1 MCTPEAEVLIQEVV
15 TTKVDSDEMFTAFDV
30 SKVVQSRQ
38 EEDGSEIERHRHLKN
53 TIHQEMQ
60 QYLDSGL
67 YQKSLHHVGAQTPA
81 FLYHPVGSDP
91 ENYVPQH
98 RAAPQPHHVPT
109 PSRPLPAPQPHYP
122 QSTPAPAPAPAPPLP
137 HFGGQVASGQDGTRG
152 DARGTLAVPC
162 GTIRS
167 VGLQNG
173 ETVYVSEGVQN
184 GEDVLV
190 LDKNYPNNGNVLASY
205 TVDRYGNV
213 RITHSTL
220 STLTDNGPQID
231 TFDFEVDGNTIVVS
245 KN

>member
-15 TTKVDSDEMFTAFDV
+15 TTKVDGDEMFTAFDV
-30 SKVVQSRQ
+30 SKTVQSRQ
-38 EEDGSEIERHRHLKN
+38 EEDGAEIERHRHLKN

-67 YQKSLHHVGAQTPA
+67 YQKSLHHVGAQSPA
-81 FLYHPVGSDP
+81 YLYHPVGSDP

-98 RAAPQPHHVPT
+98 RAAPQPHHIPT
-109 PSRPLPAPQPHYP
+109 PVPPVGPIPDYVKLETAVPY
-122 QSTPAPAPAPAPPLP
+122 STSPPLP
-137 HFGGQVASGQDGTRG
+137 HFGGQVAGGQDGTRG

-162 GTIRS
+162 TTIRS
-167 VGLQNG
+167 VGIQNG

-190 LDKNYPNNGNVLASY
+190 LDKNYPANGNVLASY

-231 TFDFEVDGNTIVVS
+231 TFDFEVDGNTIMVS